1 MRICPNCKTNLDDD
15 TLIFCTNCGK
25 PLNESNKMRVSL
37 ENDSSGANVS
47 NSTFTQNPPQKSSGN
62 LLLVFAILGGF
73 LLLAIVVGAFG
84 VIWFSREESANQT
97 SNQNPSNANREA
109 VVSQS
114 NTMQNSPVEK
124 LPTNKNSN
132 NAVNANN
139 AANATNVTNAA
150 NALPQIVASASSVR
164 KPEKGNVY
172 FPNLAFD
179 GNPATAWCE
188 GASGAGIGEWLRFDF
203 DREVTLKSIKVQA
216 GYFKN
221 IEVWA
226 KNNRVAV
233 ARFDFSDGTSK
244 NFSIADEMTSQ
255 TFEVGR
261 TKTRWVKITIEDFH
275 VGNSDAEDT
284 LVSEVSFV
292 TEP

>member
-1 MRICPNCKTNLDDD
+1 MKVCPNCKAELDDE

-37 ENDSSGANVS
+37 ENDANSS
-47 NSTFTQNPPQKSSGN
+47 NSSFTQNQTSGFSNNYQNPPPKRSGN
-62 LLLVFAILGGF
+62 MLLISAIVGGF

-97 SNQNPSNANREA
+97 SNQNSSTANRETVA
-109 VVSQS
+109 SQS

-132 NAVNANN
+132 NAT
-139 AANATNVTNAA
+139 NATNAT

-164 KPEKGNVY
+164 KPDKGNVY

-179 GNPATAWCE
+179 GNSSTAWCE
-188 GASGAGIGEWLRFDF
+188 GGSGAGIGEWLRFDF

-226 KNNRVAV
+226 KNNRVAA

-244 NFSIADEMTSQ
+244 NFSFADEMTSQ

-261 TKTRWVKITIEDFH
+261 TKTRWVKITIEDYNA
-275 VGNSDAEDT
+275 GNSDSEDT